1 MPTLT
6 SQAHPPDNTMK
17 TKEYIR
23 PMPATWFLHN
33 RHLVIYAFRE
43 LTSFFVAGYAI
54 FLIVALAYAN
64 QGRGAFGNFF
74 QTVLRSWTSLM
85 LHLLVLA
92 FVVFHS
98 MTSFNGMGRVM
109 VIRRGEERVSP
120 ILIAEVNYGLWLIV
134 SALILLG
141 VIPKVQ

>member
-6 SQAHPPDNTMK
+6 SHAQEPENAMK

-33 RHLVIYAFRE
+33 RHLVIYALRE

-54 FLIVALAYAN
+54 FLIVLLAYEG
-64 QGRGAFGNFF
+64 QGRGALGSFF
-74 QTVLRSWTSLM
+74 RNVLLSQTSLI
-85 LHLLVLA
+85 LHLIALA

-98 MTSFNGMGRVM
+98 ATSFNGMARVM

-120 ILIAEVNYGLWLIV
+120 VLIAELNYGLWLIV
-134 SALILLG
+134 SVLILIG
-141 VIPKVQ
+141 AIVYQ